1 MNGLVHCSHADQS
14 LKQVCLGELPLN
26 GNTQVLIQ
34 CRDDTN
40 ATFFRLEV
48 AILSAGRLLPF
59 G

>member
-1 MNGLVHCSHADQS
+1 MNGLVHRSHADQS
-14 LKQVCLGELPLN
+14 LKQVCLGELTLN

-40 ATFFRLEV
+40 TTFFQLEV